1 MKIKNTFIFFL
12 TFLIGL
18 SACGFKSM
26 NQLKQKSYFVQQ
38 IALNGDKKIGYLVK
52 NEILLNSSPNAES
65 TIDISLTVNKK
76 KEIKEKN
83 ISGKITSYNLILNVD
98 LSVINV
104 MNSKKIENKFIKSN
118 SYSVANNHSD
128 TLANEKKTLEN
139 LAEVVTEDIINF
151 LTIYL
156 NN

>member
-12 TFLIGL
+12 TLLIGL

-52 NEILLNSSPNAES
+52 NEILLSSSPNAES
-65 TIDISLTVNKK
+65 TIDISLTINKK

-83 ISGKITSYNLILNVD
+83 ISGKITSYKLTLNVD

-151 LTIYL
+151 LTMYL

>member
-12 TFLIGL
+12 TLLMGL

-38 IALNGDKKIGYLVK
+38 IALDGDKRIGYLIK
-52 NEILLNSSPNAES
+52 NEILLSSSSNAES
-65 TIDISLTVNKK
+65 TIDISLAINKK

-83 ISGKITSYNLILNVD
+83 ISGKITSYKLTLNVD

-104 MNSKKIENKFIKSN
+104 MNSKKIEKKFIKSN
-118 SYSVANNHSD
+118 NYNVANNHSD
-128 TLANEKKTLEN
+128 TLANEKKSLEN
-139 LAEVVTEDIINF
+139 LAEAVTEDIINF
-151 LTIYL
+151 LIMYL

>member
-12 TFLIGL
+12 TLLIGL
-18 SACGFKSM
+18 PACGFKSM

-38 IALNGDKKIGYLVK
+38 IALDGDKRIGYFVK
-52 NEILLNSSPNAES
+52 NEILLSSSPNAES

-83 ISGKITSYNLILNVD
+83 ISGKITSHKLTLNVD

-104 MNSKKIENKFIKSN
+104 MNSKKIEKKFIKSN
-118 SYSVANNHSD
+118 NYSVANNHSD

-151 LTIYL
+151 LTMYL

>member
-12 TFLIGL
+12 TLLIGL
-18 SACGFKSM
+18 PACGFKSM
-26 NQLKQKSYFVQQ
+26 NQLKQKNYFVQQ
-38 IALNGDKKIGYLVK
+38 IALNGDKRIGYLIK
-52 NEILLNSSPNAES
+52 NEILLSSSSNAES
-65 TIDISLTVNKK
+65 TIDISLAINKK

-83 ISGKITSYNLILNVD
+83 ISGKITSYKLTLNVD

-118 SYSVANNHSD
+118 NYSVANNHSD

-151 LTIYL
+151 LTMYL